1 MDFPNFNESTE
12 DLIQYH
18 TEAIDFNLPNSD
30 QLTNWI
36 KTTIKTEKNELST
49 LNFIFCNDTYLHTI
63 NVDYL
68 NHDTFTDVIT
78 FPYTKADE
86 PIQGDIYISLDRI
99 KENATKFGVPFLKEL
114 KRVMIHGVLHLCGY
128 GDKSE
133 KEAAI
138 MRAKENFYLE
148 RLDVE

>member
-18 TEAIDFNLPNSD
+18 TEAIDFDLPNSD

-36 KTTIKTEKNELST
+36 KATIKTEQNELST
-49 LNFIFCNDTYLHTI
+49 LNFIFCNDAYLHTI

-99 KENATKFGVPFLKEL
+99 KENAAKFDVPFLKEL

-148 RLDVE
+148 RLSVK